1 MKTQQQDNPLLWLG
15 KLSDRL
21 FNFQQCP
28 NEHTK
33 ADLLEAC
40 GEYQRM
46 VNDGLAISRTIPEPN
61 RRSNTLREWYQR
73 LLGETMAMY
82 RVNPSDDRFEK
93 LKTQLDRYQQAVAMG
108 RVIP

>member
-1 MKTQQQDNPLLWLG
+1 MNTQQQDNPLLWLG

-33 ADLLEAC
+33 ADLLESC
-40 GEYQRM
+40 GEYQKL
-46 VNDGLAISRTIPEPN
+46 VNEGLAVSRTIPEPN

-82 RVNPSDDRFEK
+82 RVNPSDDRYEA
-93 LKTQLDRYQQAVAMG
+93 LKVQLNDYQQAVAMG
-108 RVIP
+108 RVKP